1 MHVVLM
7 HHDVLSSRSSHP
19 EGQIRHEANEGHRR
33 PRKAGNARR
42 GKGDRSGNA
51 AFAGGSWCA
60 RVIYG
65 APGRGPWAV
74 DLQIAQ
80 FDPVI
85 TVHGTGDHE
94 RNCALDQGRVRV
106 AARYR
111 RTG

>member
-1 MHVVLM
+1 MV
-7 HHDVLSSRSSHP
+7 
-19 EGQIRHEANEGHRR
+19 R
-33 PRKAGNARR
+33 PRDLG
-42 GKGDRSGNA
+42 RSRA
-51 AFAGGSWCA
+51 WA
-60 RVIYG
+60 V
-65 APGRGPWAV
+65 GRV

-106 AARYR
+106 AARDR